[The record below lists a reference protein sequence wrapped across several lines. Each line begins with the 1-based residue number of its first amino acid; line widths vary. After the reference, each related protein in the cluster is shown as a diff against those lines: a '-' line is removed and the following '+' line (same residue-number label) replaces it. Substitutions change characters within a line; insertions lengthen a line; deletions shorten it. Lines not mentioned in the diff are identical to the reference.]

1 MKGSLDICIVVFC
14 RYTNHE
20 YETRTDRVYR
30 LVNCERRM
38 YYATGTN
45 HVSPKIFG
53 SCFWFVRTNRTCM
66 HKLIIKYMNTMCVLV
81 LLRMCGRLL
90 IFGVVNGILVVVLVK
105 SLIYLSAFQ
114 PLLYQNQLSR
124 PIYLVCLQQG
134 K

>member
-1 MKGSLDICIVVFC
+1 VVSC

-30 LVNCERRM
+30 LVNSERRM
-38 YYATGTN
+38 YKATETN

-53 SCFWFVRTNRTCM
+53 SCFWVVRTSRTCM
-66 HKLIIKYMNTMCVLV
+66 HNSSSNTMCVLV

-105 SLIYLSAFQ
+105 YLKYLSAFQ
-114 PLLYQNQLSR
+114 PLLYQNQMSR
-124 PIYLVCLQQG
+124 PIYLVSFSAG
-134 K
+134 

>member
-1 MKGSLDICIVVFC
+1 
-14 RYTNHE
+14 
-20 YETRTDRVYR
+20 
-30 LVNCERRM
+30 
-38 YYATGTN
+38 
-45 HVSPKIFG
+45 
-53 SCFWFVRTNRTCM
+53 
-66 HKLIIKYMNTMCVLV
+66 MCVLV